1 MVKSKSGSTQHN
13 RNHSLINFDPF
24 SPTLPDSKPSPTPRL
39 TNHHGVPNMPNDDR
53 TDATHERVA
62 DSPSG
67 KDFDRY
73 PLFSFSGSNNEV
85 KQTLPNLASWKKTR
99 DTEHRVVDN
108 ASPISVDGR
117 GSMDI
122 VKFFQHRKTR
132 SLIEN
137 KRLWKEVKE
146 AIPVDVS
153 IITNSGI
160 NDEPSKQCSFLE
172 KDSKKVD
179 SINTLFLPSL
189 TKPRPTSLLKT
200 EDDDVRTGEV
210 DPSSFQLT
218 LPPQEDVLAAA
229 RTVSFLSTY
238 RSYELAMDLSTL
250 QGYSKRELQ
259 SFATGDRESCKSLL
273 NCHRAVV
280 EMLLDACPDLL
291 EVKGYFGLEGGEVL
305 IIERQKN
312 QFLVAFYRIEPTT
325 RLKKQP
331 FALADH
337 HKVTIAKAYFE
348 LAQPLTSKLFR
359 RLDELSE
366 ESPFSDFVFAGHG
379 TGAGLALLV
388 SYLYSHTRMSQRVS
402 AYLTGAPRIGL
413 QDFRMAV
420 HSQPNFQVIRM
431 ENQGQRGSQGFCH
444 VGHCISLRQGT
455 DKQWNANAFQ
465 FASETVSPGFRTLRF
480 HKHSTAEEYV
490 DALEN
495 TKKWPEDFH
504 AEDTGEGVKG
514 ENNEKRI
521 LT

>member
-1 MVKSKSGSTQHN
+1 M
-13 RNHSLINFDPF
+13 
-24 SPTLPDSKPSPTPRL
+24 
-39 TNHHGVPNMPNDDR
+39 
-53 TDATHERVA
+53 DATREREP

-67 KDFDRY
+67 SDLDRY
-73 PLFSFSGSNNEV
+73 PPFSFSNSNNEA
-85 KQTLPNLASWKKTR
+85 KQTSPTNLASWKKTK
-99 DTEHRVVDN
+99 DTKHPMVDTV
-108 ASPISVDGR
+108 SPKSVDGR

-122 VKFFQHRKTR
+122 VKFLQHRKSR

-146 AIPVDVS
+146 AIPVDAS
-153 IITNSGI
+153 TITNSPTDLGI
-160 NDEPSKQCSFLE
+160 NNEPSKQSSLLE
-172 KDSKKVD
+172 KNSKKAD
-179 SINTLFLPSL
+179 SVNSLFLPSL

-200 EDDDVRTGEV
+200 EDDDVRTSEV

-218 LPPQEDVLAAA
+218 LPPQEDVLVAA
-229 RTVSFLSTY
+229 RTVSFLATY
-238 RSYELAMDLSTL
+238 WSQQLAMDLSTL
-250 QGYSKRELQ
+250 QGYPRRELQ
-259 SFATGDRESCKSLL
+259 SFAMGDRESCKSLL

-280 EMLLDACPDLL
+280 EMLLYACPDLI
-291 EVKGYFGLEGGEVL
+291 EVKGYFGLEGGEAL

-312 QFLVAFYRIEPTT
+312 QFLVAFHRTETT
-325 RLKKQP
+325 RLKRQP
-331 FALADH
+331 YALNDH
-337 HKVTIAKAYFE
+337 HKVTVAKAYFE
-348 LAQPLTSKLFR
+348 LAQPLTPKLFH

-420 HSQPNFQVIRM
+420 HSQPNLQVLRM

-444 VGHCISLRQGT
+444 VGHCIRLRQGA
-455 DKQWNANAFQ
+455 DKEWNANAFQ

-495 TKKWPEDFH
+495 TKKWPEDYH
-504 AEDTGEGVKG
+504 AEDAGEGVKG
-514 ENNEKRI
+514 ENNEKRL